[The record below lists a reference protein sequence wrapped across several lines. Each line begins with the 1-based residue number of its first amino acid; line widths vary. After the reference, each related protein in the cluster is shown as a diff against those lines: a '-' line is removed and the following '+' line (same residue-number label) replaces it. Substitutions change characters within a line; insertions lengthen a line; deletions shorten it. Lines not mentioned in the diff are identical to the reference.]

1 MTTCPSAKARNA
13 ASKPHNQGPTTRKG
27 PATDMAARKQLFHP
41 EEVKQKI
48 QASQLINRLQ
58 SHALSEPCMTDG
70 QVRAAFGLLD
80 KVLPSLKAVEH
91 GGGLS
96 LSVNISGRSADL

>member
-1 MTTCPSAKARNA
+1 
-13 ASKPHNQGPTTRKG
+13 
-27 PATDMAARKQLFHP
+27 MAARKQLFHP

-58 SHALSEPCMTDG
+58 THALSEPIMTDS

-80 KVLPSLKAVEH
+80 KVVPSLKAIEH
-91 GGGLS
+91 SGDMGLTVV
-96 LSVNISGRSADL
+96 LHRDAKKV

>member
-1 MTTCPSAKARNA
+1 
-13 ASKPHNQGPTTRKG
+13 
-27 PATDMAARKQLFHP
+27 MAARKQLFHP

-58 SHALSEPCMTDG
+58 SHALSEPCMTDS

-80 KVLPSLKAVEH
+80 KVVPTLKAVEH
-91 GGGLS
+91 SGDVGLTVV
-96 LSVNISGRSADL
+96 LHPDAKKV